1 MTDVPHS
8 VFDTLR
14 TIVDTATRIADDNAR
29 LYEWARTRQ
38 AWIEANRD
46 IATEF
51 LAGTEPH
58 RVLAQVVEHART
70 LTRSEQAILAVVEP
84 GIPPEEATELVVAQW
99 SRAAEPDAG
108 QVVRL
113 VGTAAGRAFAERA
126 SVRLAD
132 ARGVDLGA
140 PIDATGPALILP
152 LQTAG
157 VVLGVL
163 IVARAVDAE
172 PYSDELGALAAAFTD
187 QAALAMQLAEAQR
200 RARELDVLADRDR
213 IARDL
218 HDHVIQ
224 RVFAVGLG
232 LQGMAAR
239 VDDPQV
245 QQRLSDEIDRLQEIV
260 HEIRTTIFDL
270 HGGAGASLRR
280 RLEDAIRQQTA
291 AAPIRARLRV
301 DGPLSVVGPALAD
314 HAEAVVRESVS
325 NAVRHSGGDAVTIE
339 ITVADELTIL
349 VQDNGSGVPEDV
361 IASGL
366 ANLAQRAAESE
377 GRCSIERAPS
387 GGTRVHW
394 SAPLS

>member
-113 VGTAAGRAFAERA
+113 VGTAAGRAFAARA
-126 SVRLAD
+126 SVRRAA

-140 PIDATGPALILP
+140 PI
-152 LQTAG
+152 
-157 VVLGVL
+157 
-163 IVARAVDAE
+163 
-172 PYSDELGALAAAFTD
+172 
-187 QAALAMQLAEAQR
+187 
-200 RARELDVLADRDR
+200 
-213 IARDL
+213 
-218 HDHVIQ
+218 
-224 RVFAVGLG
+224 
-232 LQGMAAR
+232 
-239 VDDPQV
+239 
-245 QQRLSDEIDRLQEIV
+245 
-260 HEIRTTIFDL
+260 
-270 HGGAGASLRR
+270 
-280 RLEDAIRQQTA
+280 
-291 AAPIRARLRV
+291 
-301 DGPLSVVGPALAD
+301 
-314 HAEAVVRESVS
+314 
-325 NAVRHSGGDAVTIE
+325 
-339 ITVADELTIL
+339 
-349 VQDNGSGVPEDV
+349 
-361 IASGL
+361 
-366 ANLAQRAAESE
+366 
-377 GRCSIERAPS
+377 
-387 GGTRVHW
+387 
-394 SAPLS
+394 